1 MRRYETIYIVDPT
14 INDEDHQE
22 VIKKFQNLIEKEKG
36 IFIKVDEWGKQRLA
50 YEIKNFDKGSYIL
63 MDYCGASGI
72 TAKLERDLKLDD
84 RILKYQTVKLADK
97 VDPLE
102 LIRKEQEA
110 QKESEIQED
119 QDLERETAV
128 QEDDIASSD
137 EEEVEN
143 GL

>member
-14 INDEDHQE
+14 IKDEDHQE

-36 IFIKVDEWGKQRLA
+36 VFIKVNEWGKQRLA

-63 MDYCGASGI
+63 MDYCGDSGI

-84 RILKYQTVKLADK
+84 RVLKYQTVKLADK
-97 VDPLE
+97 VDPQELMREEQEAKKGSEIKEVQDLE
-102 LIRKEQEA
+102 KETEA
-110 QKESEIQED
+110 QKE
-119 QDLERETAV
+119 
-128 QEDDIASSD
+128 DIASS
-137 EEEVEN
+137 EEVKN